1 MRRAGWMVL
10 MALAVTGCELDDGL
24 DEQPFDAW
32 VAGEWLITG
41 RGRLE
46 GCADPRFA
54 TDRFALR
61 SLPLKVLHDPDT
73 DALSLAE
80 QPDRGDLRF
89 FSGQVRGD
97 RITFET
103 REATADGV
111 ITFVFEGRARSNVT
125 IEGTFEGTGPA
136 ACRSRG
142 DFSVRVDCSAIGMC
156 ERPGPPRPDGGVDA
170 EPDAEPDAAPP
181 ADAAQDAA
189 PTADA
194 ALMSDAAPMAD
205 AAPAPDAAPA
215 AGACED
221 DLPELAGFDPL
232 DTFDGCRDDC
242 FGNLTCAGACFA
254 REVPVDADCA
264 ACLGRAV
271 LCAAE
276 ECGACSNPRSEAC
289 LTCFAAECAA
299 AFELCAGTPWP

>member
-1 MRRAGWMVL
+1 MRRAGWWVL
-10 MALAVTGCELDDGL
+10 VAVAVVGCELDDGL

-32 VAGEWLITG
+32 VAGEWVITG

-54 TDRFALR
+54 TDGFALR

-97 RITFET
+97 RISFET
-103 REATADGV
+103 REATDDGV

-142 DFSVRVDCSAIGMC
+142 DFRVRVDCSALGMC
-156 ERPGPPRPDGGVDA
+156 DRPGPPRPDGGVDA
-170 EPDAEPDAAPP
+170 GANLVRTYALSLGAN
-181 ADAAQDAA
+181 AQ
-189 PTADA
+189 
-194 ALMSDAAPMAD
+194 
-205 AAPAPDAAPA
+205 
-215 AGACED
+215 G
-221 DLPELAGFDPL
+221 G
-232 DTFDGCRDDC
+232 
-242 FGNLTCAGACFA
+242 
-254 REVPVDADCA
+254 
-264 ACLGRAV
+264 
-271 LCAAE
+271 
-276 ECGACSNPRSEAC
+276 
-289 LTCFAAECAA
+289 
-299 AFELCAGTPWP
+299 